1 MIEIKNLKNWQPPS
15 NWLEI
20 QTIDAHTGG
29 EPLRIIISGFPNL
42 KGATLLE
49 KRANAKNDF
58 EHIRKALM
66 WEPRG
71 HADMYGAIIV
81 APDTPDADFGVI
93 FIHNEG
99 YSTGC
104 GHAVIAL
111 TKTFIETGLIK
122 KTEPITEVKMN
133 VPSGIIHS
141 FAEVKDGK
149 ITNIGFHNVPSF
161 VQQIDSIVKIPRFG
175 NIQYDLAFGGAYYVF
190 VDVAQFD
197 LDCTQEYHDEL
208 IRIGMLIKKTI
219 SKSIIIE
226 HPTEPEMNFLY
237 GIIFTGSPKN
247 SNNHSRNVC
256 IFAEGE
262 VDRSPTG
269 TGVSARA
276 AIHYARGEISIG
288 ESITIES
295 IIGSTF
301 TVKVNEIT
309 TFGKYKAIIPEVR
322 GTAFLTGKNSFWI
335 NPDDPLKNGF
345 ILR

>member
-1 MIEIKNLKNWQPPS
+1 MIEIKNLKNWQPPN
-15 NWLEI
+15 NWIEI

-42 KGATLLE
+42 KGVTLLE
-49 KRANAKNDF
+49 KRASAKNDF
-58 EHIRKALM
+58 DHIRKALI

-111 TKTFIETGLIK
+111 TKTFVETGLIK
-122 KTEPITEVKMN
+122 KTEPITEVKMD

-141 FAEVKDGK
+141 FAEVKNDE
-149 ITNIGFHNVPSF
+149 ITNIGFYNVPSF
-161 VQQIDSIVKIPRFG
+161 VQQIDSIVKIPKFG

-197 LDCTQEYHDEL
+197 LDCTQEYQDEL

-226 HPTEPEMNFLY
+226 HPTKPEMNFLY

-322 GTAFLTGKNSFWI
+322 GTAFITGKNSFWI
-335 NPDDPLKNGF
+335 NPNDPLKNGF

>member
-1 MIEIKNLKNWQPPS
+1 MIEIKNLKNWQPPN
-15 NWLEI
+15 NWIEI

-42 KGATLLE
+42 KGVTLLE
-49 KRANAKNDF
+49 KRASAKNDF
-58 EHIRKALM
+58 DHIRKALI

-111 TKTFIETGLIK
+111 TKTFVETGLIK
-122 KTEPITEVKMN
+122 KTEPITEVKMD

-141 FAEVKDGK
+141 FAEVKDDE
-149 ITNIGFHNVPSF
+149 ITNIGFYNVPSF

-175 NIQYDLAFGGAYYVF
+175 KIQYDLAFGGAYYVF

-197 LDCTQEYHDEL
+197 LDCTQEYQDEL

-322 GTAFLTGKNSFWI
+322 GTAFITGKNSFWI
-335 NPDDPLKNGF
+335 NPNDPLKDGF
-345 ILR
+345 LLR

>member
-15 NWLEI
+15 NWIEI

-42 KGATLLE
+42 KGVTLLE
-49 KRANAKNDF
+49 KRASAKNDF
-58 EHIRKALM
+58 DHIRKALI

-81 APDTPDADFGVI
+81 DPDTPDADFGVI

-104 GHAVIAL
+104 GHGVIAL
-111 TKTFIETGLIK
+111 TKTFVETGLIK
-122 KTEPITEVKMN
+122 KTEPITEVKMD

-141 FAEVKDGK
+141 FAEVKNDE
-149 ITNIGFHNVPSF
+149 ITNIGFYNVPSF

-197 LDCTQEYHDEL
+197 LDCTQEYQDEL

-322 GTAFLTGKNSFWI
+322 GTAFITGKNSFWI
-335 NPDDPLKNGF
+335 NPNDPLKDGF

>member
-1 MIEIKNLKNWQPPS
+1 MIEIKKLKDWQAPED
-15 NWLEI
+15 WFEI

-29 EPLRIIISGFPNL
+29 EPLRIIISGFPDL
-42 KGATLLE
+42 KGETLLE
-49 KRANAKNDF
+49 KRASAKNDF
-58 EHIRKALM
+58 DQIRKALM

-81 APDTPDADFGVI
+81 APDTLGADFGVI

-111 TKTFIETGLIK
+111 TKAFVETGLIK
-122 KTEPITEVKMN
+122 KTEPVTELSMD
-133 VPSGIIHS
+133 VPSGFIRS
-141 FAEVKDGK
+141 FADVKNGE
-149 ITNIGFHNVPSF
+149 ITSIGFHNVPSF
-161 VQQIDSIVKIPRFG
+161 VQQMDAIVDVPGLG
-175 NIQYDLAFGGAYYVF
+175 NIRYDLAFGGAYYAF
-190 VDVAQFD
+190 VDAAQFD

-208 IRIGMLIKKTI
+208 IEMGMLIKQTI
-219 SKSIIIE
+219 VKSVIIN

-237 GIIFTGSPKN
+237 GIIFTGSPKD
-247 SNNHSRNVC
+247 SRNHSRNVC

-301 TVKVNEIT
+301 SVKVDEIT
-309 TFGKYKAIIPEVR
+309 PFGKYEAVIPEVR

-335 NPDDPLKNGF
+335 NPNDPLKDGF

>member
-1 MIEIKNLKNWQPPS
+1 MIEIKNLKNWQPPN
-15 NWLEI
+15 NWIEI

-42 KGATLLE
+42 KGVTLLE
-49 KRANAKNDF
+49 KRASAKNDF
-58 EHIRKALM
+58 DHIRKALI

-111 TKTFIETGLIK
+111 TKTFVETGLIK
-122 KTEPITEVKMN
+122 KTEPITEVKMD

-141 FAEVKDGK
+141 FAEVKDDE
-149 ITNIGFHNVPSF
+149 ITNIGFYNVPSF
-161 VQQIDSIVKIPRFG
+161 VQQIDSIVKIPKFG

-197 LDCTQEYHDEL
+197 LDCTQEYQDEL

-322 GTAFLTGKNSFWI
+322 GTAFITGKNSFWI
-335 NPDDPLKNGF
+335 NPNDPLKDGF
-345 ILR
+345 LLR